1 MNNKITQVVV
11 AGLVIL
17 LVWLLLSWEPGGDD
31 AKFTLTASPSG
42 GGFSLQSAD
51 GSITLDNYRGK
62 VVVLYFGYTF
72 CPDICPTSL
81 SLLSVTLNELTGE
94 ELQQVQAI
102 FVSVD
107 PERDTLEHLK
117 NYAGYFHQN
126 IIGATGSRAQIDDAV
141 KKYGAGYN
149 IVKSASESDYSVD
162 HTSYTYIIDK
172 SGKLRF
178 SLAHG
183 ASADEVSK
191 SIRSLL

>member
-1 MNNKITQVVV
+1 MNHKITQVVV
-11 AGLVIL
+11 AGLVIV
-17 LVWLLLSWEPGGDD
+17 LVWLLLFWEPGGSD
-31 AKFTLTASPSG
+31 AGSTLTAGPAG
-42 GGFSLQSAD
+42 GEFSLQAAD
-51 GSITLDNYRGK
+51 GAINLKDYRGK

-81 SLLSVTLNELTGE
+81 SLLSVTLNELNAE

-107 PERDTLEHLK
+107 PERDTLDHLK
-117 NYAGYFHQN
+117 TYAGYFHQN
-126 IIGATGSRAQIDDAV
+126 IIGATGSREQIDAAV

-149 IVKSASESDYSVD
+149 IVKSASEADYSVD

-172 SGKLRF
+172 SGKLQF

-183 ASADEVSK
+183 ATPDEVSK

>member
-11 AGLVIL
+11 AGLVIV
-17 LVWLLLSWEPGGDD
+17 LVWLLLFWEPGSDNAD
-31 AKFTLTASPSG
+31 STLTTGPTG
-42 GGFSLQSAD
+42 GEFSLQSAD
-51 GSITLDNYRGK
+51 GPVTLNDYRNK

-81 SLLSVTLNELTGE
+81 SLLSVTLNELTAD
-94 ELQQVQAI
+94 ELQQVQAV

-107 PERDTLEHLK
+107 PERDTLKHL
-117 NYAGYFHQN
+117 NTYAGYFHEN
-126 IIGATGSRAQIDDAV
+126 IIGATGSRAQIDAAV

-149 IVKSASESDYSVD
+149 IVKSASEADYSVD

-178 SLAHG
+178 SLPHG
-183 ASADEVSK
+183 TSADEVSK